1 MGGGGALEKAF
12 RQRWLRCKE
21 RMGTTKAAF
30 IVGSCSCVSKLFLT
44 RCCPGDRD
52 GRRRGSHCDRSYGRG
67 LNLLGA
73 LSTLSLSQTHT
84 LVCVTAAKSLLILL
98 CSRLTNHGNAQTQT
112 CTRENMS
119 GVGGGGTHETF

>member
-1 MGGGGALEKAF
+1 MGGALEKAF